1 MFKKRSESSES
12 SGKTP
17 KKPTEK
23 STEKLSNSSDTLS
36 KMGEIAVE
44 VGGAAA
50 GMVDTLKNNLPSGST
65 TQAFFKTAGDIAEAV
80 TPFLPLVG
88 LVGTL
93 TKEIVE
99 AYDNVQYNKKTCSA
113 LVNRVEAAEF
123 SIKALMRQKEENLKN
138 FKDQNYYQTFV
149 RFTNCLKQIKKL
161 FEDISQLPK
170 FKKFVSSANIK
181 ERFKENIEE
190 FNNCS
195 NDLNLSISIATQD
208 QLDKDLAIL
217 HEDMIEMNKFL
228 HKIEGGITVTV
239 DNTETIMNKLEIQNN
254 EIKIIVENVIEQ
266 NKRLIE
272 MNEKLDEDRDKTI
285 KFTSLNRV
293 IDTISLLNKQVN
305 EQDSTVVVTAKDIK
319 ASELQDPLRYVK
331 PRQGSRVK
339 IQKKIYNAL
348 EVACKPISVD
358 NIQKTKKHLAILEK
372 LDACPYII
380 KFHGLSEIATEKVM
394 VFEWAELGNLKDVY
408 QQFKIDWEA
417 KITIT
422 RDICRGLAFLQSVKI
437 LHHDIRCENVLINEN
452 IQPKL
457 TNFKFAREFNA
468 NTIQIDNINALIH
481 WLAPEKLSHISAEQ
495 DKKSKKTEE
504 ARYTI
509 QCEIFSFGM
518 LLWEL
523 AFQKIPYEGMSM
535 LDIQKHVLKG
545 KRETLNFGLSPHPIQ
560 REFGEIIKLAWQQDP
575 SLRPGIQLLFNM
587 LQESYE
593 KNVLSNKGS
602 PLMRPLKEKENS
614 TIDGTVGDEELDGL
628 CLSDSEDQNEQT
640 PLIVVPLIPV
650 KEGLQAHKENDY
662 KKAWECFEANANV
675 GDILA
680 IYWQGYYYLEGKH
693 VEKNKQKAMELFRKA
708 ADAGNAD
715 AQLRYAFCLIDK
727 ENKNIDSSKFMK
739 YLQLAA
745 DNNNATALYN
755 LGDVYF
761 SGKLGIKK
769 DKEKGIHYLRQAAL
783 HKQTKAKE
791 VLDKN
796 GISIH

>member
-1 MFKKRSESSES
+1 MYII
-12 SGKTP
+12 T
-17 KKPTEK
+17 
-23 STEKLSNSSDTLS
+23 
-36 KMGEIAVE
+36 
-44 VGGAAA
+44 GANE
-50 GMVDTLKNNLPSGST
+50 T
-65 TQAFFKTAGDIAEAV
+65 
-80 TPFLPLVG
+80 
-88 LVGTL
+88 
-93 TKEIVE
+93 
-99 AYDNVQYNKKTCSA
+99 VQYNKKTCGA

-138 FKDQNYYQTFV
+138 FKDQNYYQAFV

-181 ERFKENIEE
+181 ERFEENIKE

-195 NDLNLSISIATQD
+195 NDLNLAISIALHD
-208 QLDKDLAIL
+208 QLNKDLEIL
-217 HEDMIEMNKFL
+217 RDDIIEMNKFL
-228 HKIEGGITVTV
+228 HKIEV
-239 DNTETIMNKLEIQNN
+239 
-254 EIKIIVENVIEQ
+254 
-266 NKRLIE
+266 NKRLME
-272 MNEKLDEDRDKTI
+272 MNEKLDEDRDKPI
-285 KFTSLNRV
+285 KFTSLNSV

-305 EQDSTVVVTAKDIK
+305 EQDSTVVVRAKDIK
-319 ASELQDPLRYVK
+319 ASELQDPPKHVP

-339 IQKKIYNAL
+339 IQKKIYNEF
-348 EVACKPISVD
+348 EVACKPIFVD
-358 NIQKTKKHLAILEK
+358 NIQKIQKHLAILEK

-394 VFEWAELGNLKDVY
+394 VFEWAELGTLKDVY
-408 QQFKIDWEA
+408 QKFKIDWEA
-417 KITIT
+417 KITIA
-422 RDICRGLAFLQSVKI
+422 RDICRGLVFLQSVNV

-457 TNFKFAREFNA
+457 TNFKFAREFHA
-468 NTIQIDNINALIH
+468 NTTQIDDIIALIH
-481 WLAPEKLSHISAEQ
+481 WLAPEKLGDISTEQ
-495 DKKSKKTEE
+495 DKKSKKTE

-523 AFQKIPYEGMSM
+523 AFQKIPYESMSM

-545 KRETLNFGLSPHPIQ
+545 KREILNFGLSPHPIQ

-575 SLRPGIQLLFNM
+575 SLRLEIQLLFNM

-593 KNVLSNKGS
+593 KNVLSNKS
-602 PLMRPLKEKENS
+602 SLIMRPLKENTTEI
-614 TIDGTVGDEELDGL
+614 TTGDANLDSL
-628 CLSDSEDQNEQT
+628 CLSDSEDQNESVLQ
-640 PLIVVPLIPV
+640 IVVPLIPA
-650 KEGLQAHKENDY
+650 KEGLQAHKEGNH

-693 VEKNKQKAMELFRKA
+693 VDKNKQKAMELFRKA
-708 ADAGNAD
+708 ADSGNAD

-727 ENKNIDSSKFMK
+727 ENKKIDSNEFMK

-745 DNNNATALYN
+745 DNNNVTALYN
-755 LGDVYF
+755 LGNVYF

-783 HKQTKAKE
+783 QRQAKAKE
-791 VLDKN
+791 ILDKN
-796 GISIH
+796 GISIYG

>member
-88 LVGTL
+88 LV
-93 TKEIVE
+93 
-99 AYDNVQYNKKTCSA
+99 
-113 LVNRVEAAEF
+113 
-123 SIKALMRQKEENLKN
+123 
-138 FKDQNYYQTFV
+138 
-149 RFTNCLKQIKKL
+149 
-161 FEDISQLPK
+161 
-170 FKKFVSSANIK
+170 
-181 ERFKENIEE
+181 
-190 FNNCS
+190 
-195 NDLNLSISIATQD
+195 D

-422 RDICRGLAFLQSVKI
+422 RDICRGLAFLQS
-437 LHHDIRCENVLINEN
+437 
-452 IQPKL
+452 
-457 TNFKFAREFNA
+457 
-468 NTIQIDNINALIH
+468 
-481 WLAPEKLSHISAEQ
+481 
-495 DKKSKKTEE
+495 
-504 ARYTI
+504 
-509 QCEIFSFGM
+509 
-518 LLWEL
+518 
-523 AFQKIPYEGMSM
+523 
-535 LDIQKHVLKG
+535 G

-602 PLMRPLKEKENS
+602 PLIRPLKENTTEI
-614 TIDGTVGDEELDGL
+614 TTGDADLDSL
-628 CLSDSEDQNEQT
+628 CLSDSEDQNESVIQ
-640 PLIVVPLIPV
+640 IVVPLIPV
-650 KEGLQAHKENDY
+650 KEGLQAHKEGNH

-680 IYWQGYYYLEGKH
+680 IYWQGYYYLEGKY
-693 VEKNKQKAMELFRKA
+693 VDKNKQKAMDLFRKA

-769 DKEKGIHYLRQAAL
+769 DKEKGIHYLKQAAL
-783 HKQTKAKE
+783 HKQAKAKE
-791 VLDKN
+791 ILDKYDTTGKIVLTNPGSIWQLKETTVKGIYQINPATSPNQFVQDNGKGQALTYNNNANAQQSQYFRIDTTPVLGGKEFTIQSALTSGFASTIVGSPFVLDSTVPQSWRRN
-796 GISIH
+796 TYIASISLESDEKVPGTDIILTAMSNHQSAKTS